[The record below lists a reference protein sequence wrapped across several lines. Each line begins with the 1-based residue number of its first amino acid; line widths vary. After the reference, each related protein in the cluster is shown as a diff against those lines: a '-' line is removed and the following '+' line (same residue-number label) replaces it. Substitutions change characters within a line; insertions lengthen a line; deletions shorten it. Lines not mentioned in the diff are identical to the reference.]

1 MPTVHTIPT
10 DYATLTLALA
20 NANVKDGDTIQMH
33 GTHVENSEDIT
44 ISKEVTLKTL
54 GSGQATI

>member
-54 GSGQATI
+54 GS